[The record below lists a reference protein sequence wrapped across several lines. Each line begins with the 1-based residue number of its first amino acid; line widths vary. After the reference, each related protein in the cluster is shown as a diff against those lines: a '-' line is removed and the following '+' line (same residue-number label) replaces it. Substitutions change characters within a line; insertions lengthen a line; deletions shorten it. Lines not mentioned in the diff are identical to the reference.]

1 MFLGSEKHFP
11 FWGLEGNAEG
21 RQRRKRGSRVGEQE
35 EGEGVGVREESQEYC
50 GCEPVSRELC
60 DLLVVYLL
68 QMCVYLSIPTRNA
81 VVT

>member
-1 MFLGSEKHFP
+1 M
-11 FWGLEGNAEG
+11 
-21 RQRRKRGSRVGEQE
+21 GEQE
-35 EGEGVGVREESQEYC
+35 EGEGVGVQEENQECC
-50 GCEPVSRELC
+50 GCEPVSHELC